1 MTDEQSSQPL
11 TDAELVAIRTRFD
24 NRNGDMRS
32 WGPVTLFHAAREVPR
47 LLAEVDRL
55 RAENDRLRKQ
65 VQDYHESAD
74 VHVAKFDRQHE
85 RLMEAES
92 EVERLNLEVVQV
104 QSGAQIAMNAGVAA
118 LQEVGRLEKKRDQLK
133 EINDR
138 MAEDRLRII
147 DERNRFKWMVD
158 AALTLHPAVAN
169 TELESAQDITTGRWI
184 QPAQICG
191 TCHVFN
197 GPYDPCS
204 RYMWPCPEARILLGQ
219 EGAEKFVCQGE
230 GCPGWKDSGICP
242 QGLRHW

>member
-138 MAEDRLRII
+138 MAEDRLRLTAIVEAQRVALSTRGAPVPECP
-147 DERNRFKWMVD
+147 DEW
-158 AALTLHPAVAN
+158 
-169 TELESAQDITTGRWI
+169 
-184 QPAQICG
+184 
-191 TCHVFN
+191 
-197 GPYDPCS
+197 
-204 RYMWPCPEARILLGQ
+204 
-219 EGAEKFVCQGE
+219 
-230 GCPGWKDSGICP
+230 CPGWKDSGICP
-242 QGLRHW
+242 ADLKHW